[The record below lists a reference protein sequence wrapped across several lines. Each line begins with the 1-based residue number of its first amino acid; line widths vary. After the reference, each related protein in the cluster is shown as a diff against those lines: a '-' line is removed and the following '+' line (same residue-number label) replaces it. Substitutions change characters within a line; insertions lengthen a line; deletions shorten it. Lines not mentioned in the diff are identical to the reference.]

1 MDNSKVIG
9 AILLDLSKAFD
20 LVNHDVFF
28 CQTKLSV
35 YFTSEHTMQWFKSY
49 LSDRSQT
56 CIILGKTSVPLPLVL
71 GIPLGSILGPLFFP
85 FASMICHFLYK
96 ILKLICMQM
105 TTIWLL
111 VIMCEITCI
120 QQSLQEILDNANCW
134 FSLNRMKPNAKK
146 NKANVN
152 WNCSNALLCRQ
163 DMHEFILVSHL
174 ESVY

>member
-9 AILLDLSKAFD
+9 AILLDLRKAFD
-20 LVNHDVFF
+20 LVNHDIFF
-28 CQTKLSV
+28 CQTKLSA

-71 GIPLGSILGPLFFP
+71 GIPLGSIWGPLFFQ

-105 TTIWLL
+105 TLPSGYYSDHVWNYMYTTVITRKSWQCKLL
-111 VIMCEITCI
+111 V
-120 QQSLQEILDNANCW
+120 Q
-134 FSLNRMKPNAKK
+134 P
-146 NKANVN
+146 
-152 WNCSNALLCRQ
+152 
-163 DMHEFILVSHL
+163 
-174 ESVY
+174 

>member
-1 MDNSKVIG
+1 
-9 AILLDLSKAFD
+9 
-20 LVNHDVFF
+20 
-28 CQTKLSV
+28 
-35 YFTSEHTMQWFKSY
+35 MQWFKSY

-56 CIILGKTSVPLPLVL
+56 CIILGKTSIPLPLVL
-71 GIPLGSILGPLFFP
+71 GVPLGSILGPLFF
-85 FASMICHFLYK
+85 SICINDLPLSIQNSETDMYADD
-96 ILKLICMQM
+96 

-152 WNCSNALLCRQ
+152 WNCSKALLCRQ

-174 ESVY
+174 ESAY

>member
-1 MDNSKVIG
+1 
-9 AILLDLSKAFD
+9 
-20 LVNHDVFF
+20 
-28 CQTKLSV
+28 
-35 YFTSEHTMQWFKSY
+35 MQWFKSY
-49 LSDRSQT
+49 LSDHSQT
-56 CIILGKTSVPLPLVL
+56 CIILGKTSIPLPLVL
-71 GIPLGSILGPLFFP
+71 GVPLGSILGPLFF
-85 FASMICHFLYK
+85 SICINDLPLSIQNSETDMYADD
-96 ILKLICMQM
+96 

-152 WNCSNALLCRQ
+152 WNCSKALLCRQ

-174 ESVY
+174 ESAY